1 MRLQRVR
8 VVVSK
13 ILEKALWM
21 GAPDIVIGYGV
32 QQGVAAHLHE
42 ETVVSY
48 WTIQYFPIG
57 VNVNETLTE
66 ICNRAW
72 DI

>member
-1 MRLQRVR
+1 M
-8 VVVSK
+8 
-13 ILEKALWM
+13 E
-21 GAPDIVIGYGV
+21 APDIVIGYGV